1 MKLSDEQIIAALIE
15 CGSITDTAA
24 KLGCN
29 RKTLYARMAKQSFKD
44 LYSQFKSD
52 MIRTAA
58 AKLQKATNTAID
70 TLYEV
75 MIDESVAKQTRV
87 YCAVSVMQYAIKFTE
102 TADII
107 ERLETLEAAQS
118 EMGAA
123 LCG

>member
-1 MKLSDEQIIAALIE
+1 MKLADEQIIAALIE

-29 RKTLYARMAKQSFKD
+29 RKTLYARMAKQQFKE

-52 MIRTAA
+52 MIRSAA
-58 AKLQKATNTAID
+58 ARLQSATNTAID
-70 TLYEV
+70 TLYDV
-75 MIDESVAKQTRV
+75 MTDESVAKQTRV
-87 YCAVSVMQYAIKFTE
+87 YCAVSVLQYAMKFTE

-118 EMGAA
+118 EGAA
-123 LCG
+123 LCR